1 MMTQKLREASIL
13 INRHLGLEVLE
24 AAVHGSVL
32 RGFND
37 PNSDIDVCFL
47 LNRPVSDYVNM
58 SATTFFDLPLE
69 EKRKRTSQ
77 LSSVMSREL
86 GWQIMVTILDM
97 RSLLRGIMSSSPFAL
112 IAYESFAKKNANV
125 KFLFEP
131 IAKQYFKV
139 ENLVYR
145 CGEHIRTGLTTY
157 SSLLSTV
164 GMEYKQ
170 ERTYLGTLWSAH
182 RLLAYLGGDTVHSRS
197 IQELV
202 ESNRALWEKTF
213 PEGFNPVTLG
223 VIKARTDRSPFDMP
237 RGIAKEPSELLQVFI
252 EAVLKK
258 ATEHLRANPY
268 RQPTVG
274 QETREMIEL
283 YRLLLDQED
292 EKINQIAMRQNSP
305 TSLAA

>member
-1 MMTQKLREASIL
+1 MLQKLREASAL

-47 LNRPVSDYVNM
+47 LNRAVSDYVNM

-69 EKRKRTSQ
+69 EKRKRTMQ
-77 LSSVMSREL
+77 LSSMMSREL

-112 IAYESFAKKNANV
+112 IAYESFAKKNENV
-125 KFLFEP
+125 CFLFQP
-131 IAKQYFKV
+131 IAEQYFKV

-145 CGEHIRTGLTTY
+145 CGEQIRTGLTNY
-157 SSLLSTV
+157 LALDPS

-182 RLLAYLGGDTVHSRS
+182 RLLAYLGGDRTHSRT
-197 IQELV
+197 IQELI
-202 ESNRALWEKTF
+202 EGNKALWAKDF
-213 PEGFNPVTLG
+213 AEGFDPVVLG

-237 RGIAKEPSELLQVFI
+237 RAIGKEPSELLRVFI
-252 EAVLKK
+252 EKVLKK
-258 ATEHLRANPY
+258 ATDHLRVNPY
-268 RQPTVG
+268 RHPSIG
-274 QETREMIEL
+274 QETREMIQL
-283 YRLLLDQED
+283 YSLLLDQED
-292 EKINQIAMRQNSP
+292 AKLAKINSGQNSL